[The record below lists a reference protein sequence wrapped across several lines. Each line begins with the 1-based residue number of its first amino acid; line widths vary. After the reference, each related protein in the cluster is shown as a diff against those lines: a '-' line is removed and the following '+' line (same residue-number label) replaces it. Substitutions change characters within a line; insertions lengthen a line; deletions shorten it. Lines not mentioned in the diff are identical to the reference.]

1 MAAYVL
7 MKKLEEDDKKVVY
20 RFGPNENNMGII
32 EFDKIEK
39 EFTILEKIKAIN
51 SDTDSIKYENWAAQ
65 KIVKI
70 MYKENGIFPERMTV
84 EF

>member
-7 MKKLEEDDKKVVY
+7 MKNLEEDDKQVVY

-70 MYKENGIFPERMTV
+70 M
-84 EF
+84 